1 MIIWQG
7 VENPPARCQFGR
19 GVPRWH
25 RQAHDI
31 GECARVVIC
40 DLPDQ
45 PRNFGSKDRLS
56 RDDLVERSQ
65 GSVMISGRDSIK
77 DEPIAQTSREP
88 YPHPSARHRLRI
100 LLGRHRI
107 VERPVQMAERNIDR
121 HPGNRELRFARFG
134 HTR

>member
-1 MIIWQG
+1 
-7 VENPPARCQFGR
+7 
-19 GVPRWH
+19 VPRWH

-45 PRNFGSKDRLS
+45 PRNFGSKDRLT

-77 DEPIAQTSREP
+77 DEPVAQTSREP
-88 YPHPSARHRLRI
+88 YPHSSAWHRIFI
-100 LLGRHRI
+100 LPGRHCI
-107 VERPVQMAERNIDR
+107 VERPVQVAERNIDG